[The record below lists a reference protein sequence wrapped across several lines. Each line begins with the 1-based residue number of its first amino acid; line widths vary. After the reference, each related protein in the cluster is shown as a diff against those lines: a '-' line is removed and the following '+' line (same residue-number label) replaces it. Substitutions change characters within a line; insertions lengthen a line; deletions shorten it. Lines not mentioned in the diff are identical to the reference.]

1 MPKLRIRRKPDRRSL
16 HTKTMFYTTKG
27 LILRETQ
34 YKDNDKLLD
43 VLTGDMGLGLGL
55 LGLPVFTMGGGLS

>member
-1 MPKLRIRRKPDRRSL
+1 
-16 HTKTMFYTTKG
+16 MFYTTKG

-43 VLTGDMGLGLGL
+43 VLTGDMGRITVKAGAS
-55 LGLPVFTMGGGLS
+55 GGKTAGCAAGVSCCATVS